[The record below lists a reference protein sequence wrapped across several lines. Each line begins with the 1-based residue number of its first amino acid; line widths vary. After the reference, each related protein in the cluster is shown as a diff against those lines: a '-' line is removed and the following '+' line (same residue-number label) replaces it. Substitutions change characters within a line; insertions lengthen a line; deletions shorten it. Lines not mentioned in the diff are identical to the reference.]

1 MHEQMAAWTS
11 KVLNFLKQ
19 MLTGL
24 LVTAVLWYVYKFTVK
39 RFKSLTGKAVEDVP
53 LVFAADDVVQ
63 FVPKAGTVI
72 DIKSDRTADAILSG
86 TFGPAVVMVY
96 ADWCVHC
103 KNMMQAY
110 ELAATQAG
118 VPFVRL
124 QGHHMP
130 VTAKKRAV
138 MGYPTVFGV
147 AHDGQ
152 LSQFAKERVVSH
164 LMEFAAG
171 LRPVEP
177 PVQPLVEHTVQPVQM
192 EPTIIEEDVIMI
204 G

>member
-1 MHEQMAAWTS
+1 MAAWTS

-19 MLTGL
+19 LLTGL
-24 LVTAVLWYVYKFTVK
+24 LVTAVLWYIYKFTAK
-39 RFKSLTGKAVEDVP
+39 KLKSLTAKAVEETP
-53 LVFAADDVVQ
+53 LVFSADDYVQ
-63 FVPKAGTVI
+63 FVPKVGSVI
-72 DIKSDRTADAILSG
+72 DIKSDRTADAILAG

-110 ELAATQAG
+110 ELASSQADM
-118 VPFVRL
+118 PFVRI

-130 VTAKKRAV
+130 VTGKKRGV

-147 AHDGQ
+147 SHDGTV
-152 LSQFAKERVVSH
+152 SQFAKERIVSH

-171 LRPVEP
+171 LRPATAP
-177 PVQPLVEHTVQPVQM
+177 ATLSM
-192 EPTIIEEDVIMI
+192 APTIEIVEDVVVTVPS
-204 G
+204 